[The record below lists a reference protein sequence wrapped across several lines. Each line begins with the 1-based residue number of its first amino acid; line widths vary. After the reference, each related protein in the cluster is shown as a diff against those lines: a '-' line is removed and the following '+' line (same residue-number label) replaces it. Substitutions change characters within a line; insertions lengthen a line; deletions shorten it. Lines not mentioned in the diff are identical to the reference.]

1 MSPTMSAPTGLELKK
16 LRESKGI
23 TLDQAAR
30 DTCMRAAVLGALEE
44 VGHGEDLPAVY
55 DKLSLSMYA
64 RYLGVDME
72 MTRRATRTPE
82 GVRIAPVG
90 VRIRRMGR
98 AAKAPRL
105 DPAQRSR
112 LLTIAKTTSTIVVV
126 VLAVGLWS
134 LNAKLDRLNLDD
146 RPVHAAGETAAPAA
160 PELPPLE
167 TVPLTITGETLS
179 LGGPMIPPGENGGV
193 LNLTSSGRIDLE

>member
-1 MSPTMSAPTGLELKK
+1 MSAPTGLELKK

-30 DTCMRAAVLGALEE
+30 DTCMRATVLGALEE

-160 PELPPLE
+160 HELPPRE

>member
-1 MSPTMSAPTGLELKK
+1 MSAPTGLDLKK
-16 LRESKGI
+16 IRESKGI
-23 TLDQAAR
+23 TLEQAAR
-30 DTCMRAAVLGALEE
+30 DTCMRSTVLGALEE
-44 VGHGEDLPAVY
+44 VGHGEDLPAIY

-82 GVRIAPVG
+82 GVRVAPVG

-98 AAKAPRL
+98 AIKAPRI

-112 LLTIAKTTSTIVVV
+112 LLTIAKTASGIVVV

-134 LNAKLDRLNLDD
+134 LNAKLERLNLDD
-146 RPVHAAGETAAPAA
+146 RPVHISETAAA
-160 PELPPLE
+160 PNEAKVPPRE
-167 TVPLTITGETLS
+167 SVPLTITGETLS
-179 LGGPMIPPGENGGV
+179 LGGPMIPPGDDSRG
-193 LNLTSSGRIDLE
+193 LNLTSSGHVSLE

>member
-1 MSPTMSAPTGLELKK
+1 MSAPTGLELKK